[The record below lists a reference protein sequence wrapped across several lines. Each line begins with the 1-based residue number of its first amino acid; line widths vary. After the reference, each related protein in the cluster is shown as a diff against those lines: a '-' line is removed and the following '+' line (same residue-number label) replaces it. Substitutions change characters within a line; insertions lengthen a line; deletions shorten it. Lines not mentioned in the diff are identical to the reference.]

1 MLKYALDFVS
11 DILVFGLCFY
21 FFRAMYSL
29 KKTKPII
36 LFSAAG
42 CVFLKI
48 LISFLQIPFLN
59 TVSSI
64 VLLLIFINLL
74 FRFESKTYLVYF
86 FFFYV
91 SMFISEI
98 CQTVIFS
105 VLNRI
110 TLEKILE
117 DNIYLI
123 QRNVLIWILS
133 ICITNIFKLLF
144 VKRKIGHVRVH
155 EILFYTYLVLFEL
168 IVFMIFEYFSK
179 SKSSGWVSLIII
191 LGFLVIDIYLIFIF
205 YDKEKLLKNEYS
217 FQLMKQQEK
226 YYLEMYQRMER
237 KYEESASFAH
247 DVNKHIRTLEGL
259 ISDRTD
265 DKTIEYLHKMQKSVQ
280 CFRPAI
286 KSRNKVL
293 DVILNSMFEECESQN
308 IELFLDINSV
318 SIDFMENIDITTIF
332 VNLLE
337 NAKTACMMF
346 PCEQRRISLVMK
358 EKMGYVFFRIQN
370 PCAMNSETDFDFKC
384 YGIGLNNV
392 SKALEYYEGVMS
404 ISTKDSLFE
413 VSVSIPIPQSE

>member
-144 VKRKIGHVRVH
+144 V
-155 EILFYTYLVLFEL
+155 
-168 IVFMIFEYFSK
+168 
-179 SKSSGWVSLIII
+179 
-191 LGFLVIDIYLIFIF
+191 
-205 YDKEKLLKNEYS
+205 N
-217 FQLMKQQEK
+217 
-226 YYLEMYQRMER
+226 
-237 KYEESASFAH
+237 
-247 DVNKHIRTLEGL
+247 
-259 ISDRTD
+259 
-265 DKTIEYLHKMQKSVQ
+265 
-280 CFRPAI
+280 P
-286 KSRNKVL
+286 KV
-293 DVILNSMFEECESQN
+293 V
-308 IELFLDINSV
+308 
-318 SIDFMENIDITTIF
+318 
-332 VNLLE
+332 
-337 NAKTACMMF
+337 
-346 PCEQRRISLVMK
+346 
-358 EKMGYVFFRIQN
+358 
-370 PCAMNSETDFDFKC
+370 
-384 YGIGLNNV
+384 
-392 SKALEYYEGVMS
+392 
-404 ISTKDSLFE
+404 
-413 VSVSIPIPQSE
+413 